1 MQTDY
6 AKLTVLCFSI
16 SLNVTYDEN
25 MVGPIKFIS
34 VVKSHRRPV
43 HSQSNLDCDP
53 APQSEKKI
61 LLRLRSN
68 HDRDRDRNRLFT
80 GRYRVQG
87 AVSPVRSFDSAA
99 WARVAAGPQR
109 AQRASAVAVAVAAA
123 VASAVAVRHAWRG
136 AVRGAW
142 CGCRLVVR

>member
-1 MQTDY
+1 M
-6 AKLTVLCFSI
+6 
-16 SLNVTYDEN
+16 
-25 MVGPIKFIS
+25 
-34 VVKSHRRPV
+34 
-43 HSQSNLDCDP
+43 
-53 APQSEKKI
+53 
-61 LLRLRSN
+61 
-68 HDRDRDRNRLFT
+68 
-80 GRYRVQG
+80 QG

>member
-25 MVGPIKFIS
+25 MVSPIKFIS

-43 HSQSNLDCDP
+43 HSQS
-53 APQSEKKI
+53 
-61 LLRLRSN
+61 RLRSN